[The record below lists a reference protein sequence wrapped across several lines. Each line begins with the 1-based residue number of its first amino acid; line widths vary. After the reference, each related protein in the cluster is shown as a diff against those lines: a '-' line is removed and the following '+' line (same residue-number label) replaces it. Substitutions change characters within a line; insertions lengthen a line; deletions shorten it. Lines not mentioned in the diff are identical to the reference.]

1 MSYAAR
7 LPITADRYTPCLR
20 TLIFRGI
27 DLRGKTL
34 RMQVRLVG
42 DTPGQ
47 PLVDLG
53 SVDNAQA
60 QGLALLTVEQDGEI
74 PVSTVQIRINE
85 LTMERLPYSGELGSA
100 TALAYD
106 MIATIGGDKR
116 VLMGGPFVIEAG
128 VTGADNAPANRAYG
142 YGGGSGF
149 TDLGGM
155 RVGATLT
162 FGDQPVI
169 ITIDGADLL
178 APMRNETYAARDA
191 AIGARDATAAE
202 RQAAEDA
209 RDQASVSRD
218 VATAAQP
225 TYPTQAAGE
234 AATAVGKLFAVAPGD
249 GTAQMR
255 QRTAGGSTYLYDF
268 LTNRLRS
275 NRIPNGRLIPIAD
288 RLSQSAY
295 ITEVVMGRGDIDDS
309 DAYEYAMTLP
319 NVREWIYPE
328 GCSIHT
334 TRAVNWLGERTHRF
348 ANNSRIISEVEGYGV
363 RAIGYP
369 DQIAAIVQNPIA
381 RGSMS
386 FVATNASDLAPGD
399 DFYLYDISREEYDIN
414 VVRKKIGDTIYT
426 KRPINFFFEQ
436 PSNIRVYKLANA
448 CRNVKVFGGEFW
460 NVLNSLNANGLGFL
474 AATDLFLRDTV
485 ATRTGG
491 IGIGFEVSM
500 RFATDAVAA
509 IATGAVGMG
518 HRNVKDF
525 THRFFVGR
533 NPQRDESLTFFKNC
547 TNGEVITPDIEQYLS
562 GEAPA
567 GNEGRGGNCIL
578 LDERCDDITIRD
590 PRIRMSATYP
600 IFINNGSNRNKVLN
614 PDIQLANLG
623 GVRIALNSNDNIVAG
638 GNIRD
643 VVDENDSEVAPAPGL
658 PTAAIQDDA
667 TCSGNVL
674 GDGTQIARIAG
685 GVAVRQAGAR
695 GLIVHHGDSDYRGGK
710 LAVSTADWDESAKLG
725 TRLVAQPTGAGA
737 TAYLR
742 VFGESKGGTDYAAV
756 AISATAAAPLQL
768 TGVGDVVVSIPDGRP
783 YMTYRD
789 FTGVTKTMPAPIGA
803 QVAAQADSTA
813 ATLDG
818 LRADFNALL
827 VNMRT
832 AKLLGQ

>member
-34 RMQVRLVG
+34 RMQVRLIG

-60 QGLALLTVEQDGEI
+60 QGLALLTVEQDGAI

-106 MIATIGGDKR
+106 MITTIGGDKR

-128 VTGADNAPANRAYG
+128 VTGADNAPDNRAYG

-149 TDLGGM
+149 SDLGGM

-191 AIGARDATAAE
+191 AIGARDAAAAE
-202 RQAAEDA
+202 RQASEAA

-225 TYPTQAAGE
+225 TYTTQADGE

-255 QRTAGGSTYLYDF
+255 QRTASGSTYLYDF

-295 ITEVVMGRGDIDDS
+295 ITEVVMGRNDIDDS

-334 TRAVNWLGERTHRF
+334 TRTMSWLGERTHRF
-348 ANNSRIISEVEGYGV
+348 ANNARIVTDVAGHGI
-363 RAIGYP
+363 RAVGYP
-369 DQIAAIVQNPIA
+369 DQIGAVVQNPIP

-386 FVATNASDLAPGD
+386 FVATNASDLVPGD
-399 DFYLYDISREEYDIN
+399 DFYLYDVSREEYDIN
-414 VVRKKIGDTIYT
+414 VVRKKVGDTIYT

-436 PSNIRVYKLANA
+436 PTNVRVYKLTNA
-448 CRNVKVFGGEFW
+448 CRNLKVIGGEIR
-460 NVLNSLNANGLGFL
+460 NVRQDIGAHGLNFL
-474 AATDLFLRDTV
+474 SATDIDIDKLLIK
-485 ATRTGG
+485 ATGG
-491 IGIGFEVSM
+491 IGLSFEAAM
-500 RFATDAVAA
+500 RWRARDFAA
-509 IATGAVGMG
+509 IDTGASGLGCRV
-518 HRNVKDF
+518 VKDF
-525 THRFFVGR
+525 VIDGFIGR
-533 NPQRDESLTFFKNC
+533 NAQRDECLTFYKNC
-547 TNGEVITPDIEQYLS
+547 TNGTVLAPDIEQYLS

-567 GNEGRGGNCIL
+567 GNVGQGGNCIL

-590 PRIRMSATYP
+590 ARLRGSATYA
-600 IFINNGSNRNKVLN
+600 IFINNGSNRNKILN

-623 GVRIALNSNDNIVAG
+623 GVRIALKSHDNIVEMG
-638 GNIRD
+638 RISD
-643 VVDENDSEVAPAPGL
+643 IVDQMDKEVAPDPGL

-674 GDGTQIARIAG
+674 GEGTQVARIMG
-685 GVAVRQAGAR
+685 GVAVRQPGAR
-695 GLIVHHGDSDYRGGK
+695 GTVVHHGDADYRGGK
-710 LAVSTADWDESAKLG
+710 VTVSTGDWDEGAKSG
-725 TRLVAQPTGAGA
+725 TRLVAQPTGSGA

-742 VFGESKGGTDYAAV
+742 VFGEAKGGTDYAAV
-756 AISATAAAPLQL
+756 AISATTAPPSEL
-768 TGVGDVVVSIPDGRP
+768 TGVGDVVVSIPDGQP
-783 YMTYRD
+783 YMTYRGFD
-789 FTGVTKTMPAPIGA
+789 GVTKTMPAPIGA
-803 QVAAQADSTA
+803 QIAAHPDSTA
-813 ATLDG
+813 ATWEVFQ
-818 LRADFNALL
+818 ANFNAFLAKA
-827 VNMRT
+827 RT
-832 AKLLGQ
+832 AKVLGS